1 MPLFFVPAACMLS
14 WLSLLMSVSLPPF
27 VHSST
32 SADVDNT
39 IPFFDNYH
47 SLVHRFIVLPQ
58 YNFMFCWIDKV
69 ACTNF
74 HKLFNTIEGKKHL
87 NKRHATLYRNDVSTL
102 ALNESTIHAMLMNSS
117 WYKGV
122 FYRRP
127 LDRFVSAY
135 TTQCKGTRK
144 PRHCADTYQIHRRKP
159 SIQEVANITR
169 RYQGRSFGAALKCK
183 QTVH

>member
-1 MPLFFVPAACMLS
+1 
-14 WLSLLMSVSLPPF
+14 MSVSLPPF

-169 RYQGRSFGAALKCK
+169 RYQGRSFGAAHFQKQSNFCGKLKCK